1 MKIVPAILTDDP
13 QELKT
18 LISAAEEYFDQV
30 QIDILDGKFA
40 DNETVDPSAMNY
52 IETNMNLGFQL
63 MVQNPINWVEKCVR
77 AGSWRIIGHVE
88 EMEDQFEFV
97 KKVSQAGVKVG
108 LGLDLETEIHKL
120 QRKLLGDIDA
130 VLVMSVAAGFGGQTF
145 NEFVLEK
152 VEELAKIKK
161 EEAFDFQIVVDGGIA
176 PAHMEDLAAA
186 GVDEVVIGRR
196 LFSGD
201 VAENIAKFAES
212 LED

>member
-1 MKIVPAILTDDP
+1 MKIVPAILTDNP

-30 QIDILDGKFA
+30 QIDIIDGKFA

-52 IETNMNLGFQL
+52 IETNMDLDFQL
-63 MVQNPINWVEKCVR
+63 MVKEPVNWIEKCAR
-77 AGSWRIIGHVE
+77 AGAWRIIGHIE

-97 KKVSQAGVKVG
+97 KKVTETGAKVG
-108 LGLDLETEIHKL
+108 LGLDLETEVHKL
-120 QRKLLGDIDA
+120 QRKLFSDLDA

-145 NEFVLEK
+145 NEFVLGK

-161 EEAFDFQIVVDGGIA
+161 EGAFDFQIVVDGGIT

-186 GVDEVVIGRR
+186 GADEVVIGKR

-201 VAENIAKFAES
+201 AAENIAQFAER
-212 LED
+212 LEE